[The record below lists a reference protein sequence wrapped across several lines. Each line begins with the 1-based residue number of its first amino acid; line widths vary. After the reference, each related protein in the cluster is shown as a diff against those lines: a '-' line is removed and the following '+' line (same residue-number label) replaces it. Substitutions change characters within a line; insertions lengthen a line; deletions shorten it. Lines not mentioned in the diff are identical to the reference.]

1 MTRLSLPI
9 LLVASLCIA
18 VSSSLARASKNHAL
32 RHTEQSV
39 VVLWKSPADTT
50 SAAAATPSPQ
60 ARVLP
65 PAALLV
71 ASGTPPTPEQHAMP
85 KVESFT
91 QESLGDSMGALLATE
106 QEVMTVKS
114 PKAELQRK
122 LVSLIWLERVLQQ
135 NLNSMEEDR
144 YRAKIAKSKAGLE
157 KDTSPATADMLAKM
171 RSEMHEFS
179 VPFFQKAVEAELA
192 DNRARQ
198 KVLLDKILAI
208 EAGQTEQDLSEG
220 DDDVVDGESSSKH
233 SEKKEKPDKQAAPVV
248 DTEWE
253 VHYDEDGV
261 TPVLRK
267 KKARSDTPKTEPTDS
282 TETQRAEEKA
292 ARRSQ
297 SNFFIFLM
305 VLVAGILVCMLIG
318 IAMKVHSHQ
327 SMRNRN

>member
-65 PAALLV
+65 PAAPLV
-71 ASGTPPTPEQHAMP
+71 ASGTPPTPVQHAMP

-144 YRAKIAKSKAGLE
+144 YRAKIAKSKASLE

-233 SEKKEKPDKQAAPVV
+233 SEKKRE
-248 DTEWE
+248 
-253 VHYDEDGV
+253 
-261 TPVLRK
+261 
-267 KKARSDTPKTEPTDS
+267 AR
-282 TETQRAEEKA
+282 
-292 ARRSQ
+292 
-297 SNFFIFLM
+297 
-305 VLVAGILVCMLIG
+305 
-318 IAMKVHSHQ
+318 
-327 SMRNRN
+327 